1 MGDSP
6 LVGCG
11 GYADSSV
18 GAVSTTGHGESIT
31 KVCLARTV
39 LHHLESG
46 KDPQEAGAA
55 SLSYMYRKVSGSRRK
70 SSYGSLDLLS
80 LFWF

>member
-39 LHHLESG
+39 IHHLESG
-46 KDPQEAGAA
+46 KDPEEAGAA
-55 SLSYMYRKVSGSRRK
+55 SLSYMYRKVSGS
-70 SSYGSLDLLS
+70 GGVIVLDKEGR
-80 LFWF
+80 